1 MKADFFRRVVT
12 VLALLTVSA
21 AAAGFENQT
30 LHYAA
35 RYGDLDAG
43 AVEVRIRAEADGCRV
58 ESNAK
63 PSALAKLFGADAH
76 ASVTQFIRD
85 PGDGDAWTLDG
96 GREKHGDGDAQWF
109 RIDRAANRIEFSDG
123 DARAIDSGAQFEA
136 AAFPLLLM
144 LRARDAG
151 VDSIA
156 GLRALE
162 VSVRRARDYIYD
174 APVAETIAAP
184 AGETSA
190 WKITR
195 RRADRPADSVTV
207 YLNQRDHLPLKITV
221 TKRGR
226 TSSLL
231 LTAAETAGDS

>member
-1 MKADFFRRVVT
+1 MKAGDFFRRVVT
-12 VLALLTVSA
+12 VLALFTVTVTA
-21 AAAGFENQT
+21 AAFENQT

-35 RYGDLDAG
+35 KYGDIDAG
-43 AVEVRIRAEADGCRV
+43 AVEVRIRVDGGNYRV
-58 ESNAK
+58 ESDAK
-63 PSALAKLFGADAH
+63 PSALAKLLKAKAH
-76 ASVTQFIRD
+76 ASVTQFARNDAGTIILDSGRSKY
-85 PGDGDAWTLDG
+85 GDGDA
-96 GREKHGDGDAQWF
+96 KWF

-123 DARAIDSGAQFEA
+123 DARAIDSGAQLEA
-136 AAFPLLLM
+136 ASFPLLLM

-151 VDSIA
+151 VESIA
-156 GLRALE
+156 GLRAVE
-162 VSVRRARDYIYD
+162 VSVRRAREYIYD
-174 APVAETIAAP
+174 APSAQTVSAP
-184 AGETSA
+184 AGEVNA

-207 YLNQRDHLPLKITV
+207 YLRQRDHLPLKITV